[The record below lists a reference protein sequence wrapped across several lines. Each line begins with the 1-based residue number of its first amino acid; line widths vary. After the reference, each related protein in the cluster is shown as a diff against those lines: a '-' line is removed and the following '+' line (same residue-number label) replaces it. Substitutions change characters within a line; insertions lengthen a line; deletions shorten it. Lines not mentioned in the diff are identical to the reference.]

1 MLLWKQSLLQEHS
14 PVERKD
20 NAVLQTPEH
29 EANMDSLPGLI
40 NKRKKKITQ
49 KPCMSFSQSAACS
62 YMIMYFKDCIL
73 HFSFFL
79 LLPQFP
85 LGLFLSSTSFCSFL
99 YLLYCDLL
107 FSPTSLF
114 ISGHK
119 MSSGTKKLITK
130 PFSVSASPISS
141 FLHYSWFTH
150 FQRLVHTE
158 TMFLT

>member
-1 MLLWKQSLLQEHS
+1 MEAVTASGTQPCGEKGQCCPTDTRAWSKHGFSSWFNKQE
-14 PVERKD
+14 
-20 NAVLQTPEH
+20 
-29 EANMDSLPGLI
+29 
-40 NKRKKKITQ
+40 KKK
-49 KPCMSFSQSAACS
+49 KPRNHACLFLS
-62 YMIMYFKDCIL
+62 LQLVHTWLCIL
-73 HFSFFL
+73 KIASLIFLFFL
-79 LLPQFP
+79 LLPEFP
-85 LGLFLSSTSFCSFL
+85 LGLFLSPTSFCSFL

-119 MSSGTKKLITK
+119 MSSGTKKPNTK

-141 FLHYSWFTH
+141 FSHYSWFTH